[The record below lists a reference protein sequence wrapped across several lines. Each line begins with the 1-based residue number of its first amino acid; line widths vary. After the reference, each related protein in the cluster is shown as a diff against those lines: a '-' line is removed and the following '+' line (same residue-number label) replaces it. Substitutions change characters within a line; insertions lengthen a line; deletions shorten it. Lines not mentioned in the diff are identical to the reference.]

1 MIFNK
6 ENSLFII
13 SLILLAGPLGLYS
26 LDIFKNQ
33 YTKLMLLLL
42 ILWGSTVN
50 IYLTIFIGVI
60 VLIIYQILVNRMINE
75 PFQPSDIDGNNYLQ
89 DPLLMRDDLEK
100 IDSLDLIPVTPRE
113 YNENMIKEGKG
124 LLNQVYNMQDD
135 LKQNYDVREDDIM
148 NVTKRDA
155 LVLIKS
161 GENGLENANMGEYY
175 NGFLKKNQKINWENE
190 YTKLLNDKSLTREQF
205 DEKLK
210 NIYNNLNIQ

>member
-1 MIFNK
+1 MVFNK
-6 ENSLFII
+6 ENALLII
-13 SLILLAGPLGLYS
+13 SLILLGGPLGLYS
-26 LDIFKNQ
+26 LNIFKNQ
-33 YTKLMLLLL
+33 YAKLMLLFL

-50 IYLTIFIGVI
+50 IYLTIFIGII

-89 DPLLMRDDLEK
+89 DPLLLRDDLEK
-100 IDSLDLIPVTPRE
+100 VDSLDLLPITPRE

-135 LKQNYDVREDDIM
+135 LKVNYDIREDDIM

-161 GENGLENANMGEYY
+161 GENGLEDSNMGEYY
-175 NGFLKKNQKINWENE
+175 NGFLKKNKKINWENE